1 MRPVR
6 DAILALTAVI
16 ALVPLSPAFAA
27 AGSGTCEIPGP
38 AGAHSIAPA
47 IPGQLT
53 VQTHLPAP
61 GWWNGVRPDEIADG
75 FEYCL
80 AANIAHRLGLPRV
93 QVVDVAWPGTA
104 AGASFWEAM
113 LAAQDLPFDLAL
125 AEVSITPER
134 AAQVDFSVPYYRS
147 DIGLMAK
154 AGAGLDLG
162 ALDQL
167 RIGVHAGTTGAAFAD
182 RMLIQQRAIRHFGDE
197 PAMFMALQSG
207 AIDAAM
213 TDTAILL
220 SQAAASGGRFE
231 VVGQFATA
239 EQYGALY
246 PKNSPNRATLDA
258 VIQSLIDDGT
268 MAALTATWLSNVWG
282 QDPAQIPFL
291 QPAAQPV
298 AAGGS

>member
-6 DAILALTAVI
+6 NAILALTAVI
-16 ALVPLSPAFAA
+16 AVVPLSAASA
-27 AGSGTCEIPGP
+27 AGASGKCKVTGP
-38 AGAHSIAPA
+38 AGAYSIAPA

-61 GWWNGVRPDEIADG
+61 GWWNGARPDEIEDG

-80 AANIAHRLGLPRV
+80 AVNIAHRLGLARV

-104 AGASFWEAM
+104 GGASFWQAM
-113 LAAQDLPFDLAL
+113 LTAQDLPFDLAL
-125 AEVSITPER
+125 AEISITPER
-134 AAQVDFSVPYYRS
+134 AALVDFSVPYYRS

-154 AGAGLDLG
+154 AGAGLDLVTIDG
-162 ALDQL
+162 L
-167 RIGVHAGTTGAAFAD
+167 RVGVQAGTTGAVFAD
-182 RMLIQQRAIRHFGDE
+182 RMLMQQKAIRHFGDA

-220 SQAAASGGRFE
+220 SQSAASGGRFE

-239 EQYGALY
+239 EEYGALY

-258 VIQSLIDDGT
+258 VIRSLIDDGT
-268 MAALTATWLSNVWG
+268 VAALTSTWLTDVWG
-282 QDPAQIPFL
+282 QDPAQIPYL
-291 QPAAQPV
+291 RPADELV
-298 AAGGS
+298 TGSGS